1 MVCPRVCLSI
11 VFLVLTAVAQAFVQH
26 GVNSDGRLVNF
37 AADEDAQNLAQ
48 KTAEELKGL
57 LEDVRYDAATK
68 ELLDDKEYGES
79 SCNANRF
86 EELQR
91 GEIVREIESRQLTP
105 RRQIALKLFF
115 SGSAISREQVRMLLG
130 DKDPEL
136 IR

>member
-1 MVCPRVCLSI
+1 VD
-11 VFLVLTAVAQAFVQH
+11 T
-26 GVNSDGRLVNF
+26 
-37 AADEDAQNLAQ
+37 ADEDAQNLAK

-68 ELLDDKEYGES
+68 ELMGDKEYRES
-79 SCNANRF
+79 SSNANRF

-91 GEIVREIESRQLTP
+91 GEIVREIESRPLTP
-105 RRQIALKLFF
+105 RRKIALKLFF

-136 IR
+136 IRNLPL